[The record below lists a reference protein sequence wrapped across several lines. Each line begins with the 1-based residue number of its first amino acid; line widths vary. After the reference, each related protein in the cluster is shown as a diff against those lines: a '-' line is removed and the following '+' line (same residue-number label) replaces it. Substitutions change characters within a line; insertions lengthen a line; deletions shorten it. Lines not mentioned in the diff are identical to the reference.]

1 MILCLAKKGKE
12 KPAKRGFNARQI
24 CKVDD
29 KKCNECEVSPTSME
43 RERERESKSE
53 RVEQMKQLLQSKA
66 QVLFV

>member
-1 MILCLAKKGKE
+1 MLDKSAKWMTKSVTS
-12 KPAKRGFNARQI
+12 ARFHQR
-24 CKVDD
+24 
-29 KKCNECEVSPTSME
+29 PWRE